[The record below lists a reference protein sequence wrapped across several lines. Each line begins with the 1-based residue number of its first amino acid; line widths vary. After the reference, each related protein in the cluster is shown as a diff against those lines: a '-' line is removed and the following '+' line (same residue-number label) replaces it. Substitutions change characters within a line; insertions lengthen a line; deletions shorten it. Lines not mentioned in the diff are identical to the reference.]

1 MHWRPGANLPRC
13 HWRVLFMNE
22 TAKNVLLWVIIAVV
36 LFTVFESF
44 NPRSSRSSDLAYSAF
59 VQNVSS
65 GNVSSATISADQPAT
80 ISGKLKDGSAFRTV
94 APMLGFSTNA
104 VVKQMQDQ
112 GVEVRQDPSE
122 GFSLIGL
129 LISWL
134 PVLLIVGVFIWF
146 MRQMQSGGGGRG
158 AMSFGRSRAKLQGE
172 DQVKVNFGD
181 VAGCDEAKEEV
192 GELVEFLRDPGRF
205 QKLGGKIPRGVLMV
219 GPPGTGKTLLAK
231 AIAGE
236 AKVPFFSISGS
247 DFVEM
252 FVGVGASRVRDMFEQ
267 AKKHAPCI
275 IFIDEI
281 DAVGRHRGAGLGGGH
296 DEREQ
301 TLNQLLVEMDGF
313 EGTEGVI
320 VIAAT
325 NRPDVL
331 DPALL
336 RPGRFDRQVVVG
348 LPDVKGREQI
358 LKVHMRK
365 LPLADDVEPMVI
377 ARGTPG
383 FSGADLANLANEAAL
398 FAARENAKEVRMD
411 HFDRARD
418 KILMGAERRSMAMSE
433 DEKTLTAYHEAG
445 HAIVGRL
452 VPEHDPV
459 YKVTIIPRGRAL
471 GVTMYL
477 PEGDKYSMNRVAI
490 ESQLCSLYGGRV
502 AEELI
507 FGNDKVTTGASNDI
521 ERATKMARNMA
532 TKWGLSDELGPI
544 TYGEDEDE
552 VFLGRS
558 VTQHK
563 SISNETAS
571 KIDEVVRGILDRAY
585 ARSKELLTA
594 NLDKLHTMAELLL
607 QYETIDAHQIDD
619 IMAGRQPGPPADWSK
634 NAPGGSTPPP
644 PPPKSDAGAPV
655 GKVGDPAAQ
664 NRASL
669 GE

>member
-1 MHWRPGANLPRC
+1 MNDLVKNLLVTLAVALVLIAVFNNFSKPAGGNPQEVTYSSFLSEVKADRVKRVEFTDATPGVGTSVLNFERVEGSKGVTFGPYDKDLVNDLVNHKVEIVQAKPENGPGLLAIVATFLPY
-13 HWRVLFMNE
+13 VLF
-22 TAKNVLLWVIIAVV
+22 
-36 LFTVFESF
+36 
-44 NPRSSRSSDLAYSAF
+44 
-59 VQNVSS
+59 
-65 GNVSSATISADQPAT
+65 
-80 ISGKLKDGSAFRTV
+80 
-94 APMLGFSTNA
+94 
-104 VVKQMQDQ
+104 
-112 GVEVRQDPSE
+112 
-122 GFSLIGL
+122 IG
-129 LISWL
+129 I
-134 PVLLIVGVFIWF
+134 FIYF
-146 MRQMQSGGGGRG
+146 IRQMQQGGSRG
-158 AMSFGRSRAKLQGE
+158 AMTFGRSRAKLQGE
-172 DQVKVNFGD
+172 NEVKVTFAD

-192 GELVEFLRDPGRF
+192 AELVEFLRDPGKF
-205 QKLGGKIPRGVLMV
+205 QKLGGRIPRGILMV
-219 GPPGTGKTLLAK
+219 GNPGTGKTLLAR

-313 EGTEGVI
+313 EGGEGVI

-336 RPGRFDRQVVVG
+336 RPGRFDRQVTVG
-348 LPDVKGREQI
+348 LPDVRGREQI

-365 LPLADDVEPMVI
+365 VPLDVDVDAMTI

-383 FSGADLANLANEAAL
+383 FSGADLANLVNEAAL
-398 FAARENAKEVRMD
+398 FAARENAKDVRME
-411 HFDRARD
+411 HFDKARD
-418 KILMGAERRSMAMSE
+418 KILMGTERRSMAMSE
-433 DEKTLTAYHEAG
+433 AEKTLTAYHEAG
-445 HAIVGRL
+445 HAIVGRS

-477 PEGDKYSMNRVAI
+477 PEGDKYSYNKVAI

-502 AEELI
+502 AEELV
-507 FGNDKVTTGASNDI
+507 FGADKVTTGASNDI
-521 ERATKMARNMA
+521 ERATKMARSMV

-544 TYGEDEDE
+544 AYADEEEE

-558 VTQHK
+558 VSQTK
-563 SISNETAS
+563 SVSDATAR
-571 KIDEVVRGILDRAY
+571 KIDEVVRSILDRAY
-585 ARSKELLTA
+585 ARTQQILKD
-594 NLDKLHTMAELLL
+594 NIDKLHIMAEALLA
-607 QYETIDAHQIDD
+607 YETIDVTQIDAV
-619 IMAGRQPGPPADWSK
+619 MEGRRPGPPADWAKTGRTSK
-634 NAPGGSTPPP
+634 DSIG
-644 PPPKSDAGAPV
+644 
-655 GKVGDPAAQ
+655 PAAGGT
-664 NRASL
+664 L
-669 GE
+669 GGPAPQT

>member
-1 MHWRPGANLPRC
+1 MNDLVKNL
-13 HWRVLFMNE
+13 
-22 TAKNVLLWVIIAVV
+22 LLWVVVAIVLMMVFQSFSPNTAGPQEVQYSQFMEDVRNNRIRRVDIAEDER
-36 LFTVFESF
+36 TVTFERTDGARGTVIA
-44 NPRSSRSSDLAYSAF
+44 PRRDERMIDDLINHDVDIKQAPPSTGPSLAY
-59 VQNVSS
+59 
-65 GNVSSATISADQPAT
+65 I
-80 ISGKLKDGSAFRTV
+80 
-94 APMLGFSTNA
+94 
-104 VVKQMQDQ
+104 
-112 GVEVRQDPSE
+112 
-122 GFSLIGL
+122 LINF
-129 LISWL
+129 L
-134 PVLLIVGVFIWF
+134 PVLLIIGFF
-146 MRQMQSGGGGRG
+146 FFMMRQMQQGGGKG
-158 AMSFGRSRAKLQGE
+158 AMSFGRSRAKLLNEEQT
-172 DQVKVNFGD
+172 KVTFND

-192 GELVEFLRDPGRF
+192 SELVEFLRDPSRF

-219 GPPGTGKTLLAK
+219 GPPGTGKTLLAR

-267 AKKHAPCI
+267 AKKHSPCI

-313 EGTEGVI
+313 EGGEGVI

-365 LPLADDVEPMVI
+365 VPLDDDVDAMIV

-383 FSGADLANLANEAAL
+383 FSGADLANLVNEAAL
-398 FAARENAKEVRMD
+398 FAARDNASDVRMD

-433 DEKTLTAYHEAG
+433 DEKELTAYHEAG

-507 FGNDKVTTGASNDI
+507 FGEDKVTTGASNDI
-521 ERATKMARNMA
+521 ERATKIARNMV
-532 TKWGLSDELGPI
+532 TKWGLSDEMGPI
-544 TYGEDEDE
+544 AYSEDEDE

-563 SISNETAS
+563 SVSDDTAR

-585 ARSKELLTA
+585 ERTRQILTE
-594 NLDKLHTMAELLL
+594 NIDKLHAMAKLLL
-607 QYETIDAHQIDD
+607 EYETIDVPQIDA
-619 IMAGRQPGPPADWSK
+619 IMEGRD
-634 NAPGGSTPPP
+634 PPP
-644 PPPKSDAGAPV
+644 PMGWDKSRRDG
-655 GKVGDPAAQ
+655 GGDGGDGDSKPIPIGGPAEQ
-664 NRASL
+664 T
-669 GE
+669 

>member
-1 MHWRPGANLPRC
+1 
-13 HWRVLFMNE
+13 MNE

-36 LFTVFESF
+36 LFTVFQSF
-44 NPRSSRSSDLAYSAF
+44 NPRGTSSSDLAYSAF
-59 VQNVSS
+59 VQSVDN
-65 GNVSSATISADQPAT
+65 GNVATATISADQPAT
-80 ISGKLKDGSAFRTV
+80 ISGKLKDGSVFHTV

-104 VVKQMQDQ
+104 VVKQMQDK

-146 MRQMQSGGGGRG
+146 MRQMQSGGGSRG

-172 DQVKVNFGD
+172 DQVKVNFSD

-236 AKVPFFSISGS
+236 AKVPFFAISGS

-313 EGTEGVI
+313 EGTEGII

-348 LPDVKGREQI
+348 LPDVRGREQI

-365 LPLADDVEPMVI
+365 VPTASDVNAMTI

-383 FSGADLANLANEAAL
+383 FSGADLANLVNEAAL
-398 FAARENAKEVRMD
+398 FAARENAREVRMSHLD
-411 HFDRARD
+411 KARD
-418 KILMGAERRSMAMSE
+418 KILMGSERRSMAMSE
-433 DEKTLTAYHEAG
+433 DERKLTAYHESG
-445 HAIVGRL
+445 HAIIGRL

-477 PEGDKYSMNRVAI
+477 PEGDKYSINRVAI
-490 ESQLCSLYGGRV
+490 QSQLCSLYGGRV

-507 FGNDKVTTGASNDI
+507 FGADKVTTGASNDI

-532 TKWGLSDELGPI
+532 TKWGLSDELGPV

-594 NLDKLHTMAELLL
+594 NMDKLHIMAELLL
-607 QYETIDAHQIDD
+607 QYETIDAHQIND
-619 IMAGRQPGPPADWSK
+619 IMAGREPGPPADWTK
-634 NAPGGSTPPP
+634 NPPTSSTPPP
-644 PPPKSDAGAPV
+644 PPPKSDAGLPV

-664 NRASL
+664 NRS
-669 GE
+669 GFES

>member
-1 MHWRPGANLPRC
+1 MRMNDLTKNL
-13 HWRVLFMNE
+13 
-22 TAKNVLLWVIIAVV
+22 LLWVVVAVV
-36 LFTVFESF
+36 LMVVFQSFSPRLAGGPGSDTVTYTQF
-44 NPRSSRSSDLAYSAF
+44 
-59 VQNVSS
+59 
-65 GNVSSATISADQPAT
+65 
-80 ISGKLKDGSAFRTV
+80 LKDVDAGRVKSVDFTDDTGQSVTAIRFKRTD
-94 APMLGFSTNA
+94 N
-104 VVKQMQDQ
+104 
-112 GVEVRQDPSE
+112 SE
-122 GFSLIGL
+122 GTVYGPRDDKLVDVLYSKNVEMTRQKPANGPGFWSLVL
-129 LISWL
+129 NFL
-134 PVLLIVGVFIWF
+134 PVILIIGFWLFI
-146 MRQMQSGGGGRG
+146 MRQMQGGGGGAKG
-158 AMSFGRSRAKLQGE
+158 AMSFGKSRAKLQGE
-172 DQVKVNFGD
+172 DQIKITFAD

-192 GELVEFLRDPGRF
+192 GELVDFLRDPTKF
-205 QKLGGKIPRGVLMV
+205 TKLGGKIPRGVLMV

-313 EGTEGVI
+313 EGGEGVI

-348 LPDVKGREQI
+348 LPDVRGREQI

-365 LPLADDVEPMVI
+365 LPLADDIEPMVI

-383 FSGADLANLANEAAL
+383 FSGADLANLCNEAAL
-398 FAARENAKEVRMD
+398 FAARESVKEVRMD

-507 FGNDKVTTGASNDI
+507 FGTDKVTTGASNDI
-521 ERATKMARNMA
+521 ERATKMARNMV

-544 TYGEDEDE
+544 AYGEEDDE

-563 SISNETAS
+563 SVSDDTARR
-571 KIDEVVRGILDRAY
+571 IDEVVRSILDKAY
-585 ARSKELLTA
+585 AKTTQILTE
-594 NLDKLHTMAELLL
+594 NLDKLHVMAKLLL
-607 QYETIDAHQIDD
+607 EYETIDVPQIDA
-619 IMAGRQPGPPADWSK
+619 IMEGRD
-634 NAPGGSTPPP
+634 PPP
-644 PPPKSDAGAPV
+644 PMGWNRSGKDGGNNDKGSSRPLPPIAG
-655 GKVGDPAAQ
+655 PAEQ
-664 NRASL
+664 V
-669 GE
+669 

>member
-1 MHWRPGANLPRC
+1 MNDLTKNL
-13 HWRVLFMNE
+13 
-22 TAKNVLLWVIIAVV
+22 LLWVVVAVV
-36 LFTVFESF
+36 LMVVFQSFSPRMGAGQGSGQTTYTQFLQEVNNGQISSVDFT
-44 NPRSSRSSDLAYSAF
+44 NKGDL
-59 VQNVSS
+59 
-65 GNVSSATISADQPAT
+65 
-80 ISGKLKDGSAFRTV
+80 K
-94 APMLGFSTNA
+94 TNA
-104 VVKQMQDQ
+104 ISYKRSDGTQ
-112 GVEVRQDPSE
+112 GMVYGPKDD
-122 GFSLIGL
+122 SLINQLINKGVNVTQQEPDSGISLGVIL
-129 LISWL
+129 LNFL
-134 PVLLIVGVFIWF
+134 PVLLIIGFWIFI
-146 MRQMQSGGGGRG
+146 MRQMQGGGGGAKG
-158 AMSFGRSRAKLQGE
+158 AMSFGKSRAKLQGE
-172 DQVKVNFGD
+172 DQVKVTFAD

-192 GELVEFLRDPGRF
+192 SELVEFLREPTKF
-205 QKLGGKIPRGVLMV
+205 QKVGGKIPRGVLMV
-219 GPPGTGKTLLAK
+219 GQPGTGKTLLAK

-313 EGTEGVI
+313 EGGEGVI
-320 VIAAT
+320 IIAAT

-365 LPLADDVEPMVI
+365 LPLADDVVPMTI

-383 FSGADLANLANEAAL
+383 FSGADLANLCNEAAL
-398 FAARENAKEVRMD
+398 FAARHNEKEVRMD

-452 VPEHDPV
+452 MPEHDPV

-477 PEGDKYSMNRVAI
+477 PEGDKYSYNRTAI

-502 AEELI
+502 AEELV
-507 FGNDKVTTGASNDI
+507 FGADKVTTGASNDI
-521 ERATKMARNMA
+521 ERATKMARNMV
-532 TKWGLSDELGPI
+532 TKWGLSDQMGPI
-544 TYGEDEDE
+544 AYGEEDDE

-563 SISNETAS
+563 SVSDDTAR
-571 KIDEVVRGILDRAY
+571 KIDEVVRAILDNAY
-585 ARSKELLTA
+585 QRTTKILSD
-594 NLDKLHTMAELLL
+594 NLDKLHTMARLLL
-607 QYETIDAHQIDD
+607 EYETIDVPQIDA
-619 IMAGRQPGPPADWSK
+619 IMEGRD
-634 NAPGGSTPPP
+634 PPP
-644 PPPKSDAGAPV
+644 PMGWAKAPTKGDNDGGGTPKRPLPPIAG
-655 GKVGDPAAQ
+655 PAAQ
-664 NRASL
+664 T
-669 GE
+669 

>member
-1 MHWRPGANLPRC
+1 MNDLTKNL
-13 HWRVLFMNE
+13 
-22 TAKNVLLWVIIAVV
+22 LLWVVV
-36 LFTVFESF
+36 AIVLMVVFQSFSPRDGVTATAGEAPTYTRFLQDVESGRI
-44 NPRSSRSSDLAYSAF
+44 RSVVITDDSTLTSNVIRYKRSDGTEGQVVGPIDLKL
-59 VQNVSS
+59 
-65 GNVSSATISADQPAT
+65 TDQLLSKNIEVTREPPKT
-80 ISGKLKDGSAFRTV
+80 G
-94 APMLGFSTNA
+94 PGFWGIVLN
-104 VVKQMQDQ
+104 
-112 GVEVRQDPSE
+112 
-122 GFSLIGL
+122 F
-129 LISWL
+129 L
-134 PVLLIVGVFIWF
+134 PVLLIIGFWLFI
-146 MRQMQSGGGGRG
+146 MRQMQGGGGGAKG
-158 AMSFGRSRAKLQGE
+158 AMSFGKSRAKLQGE
-172 DQVKVNFGD
+172 DQVKVTFAD

-192 GELVEFLRDPGRF
+192 GELVDFLRDPSKF
-205 QKLGGKIPRGVLMV
+205 TKLGGKIPRGVLMV

-313 EGTEGVI
+313 DGGEGVI
-320 VIAAT
+320 VVAAT

-477 PEGDKYSMNRVAI
+477 PEGDRYSMNRVAI

-507 FGNDKVTTGASNDI
+507 FGEDKVTTGASNDI
-521 ERATKMARNMA
+521 ERATKMARNMV
-532 TKWGLSDELGPI
+532 TKWGLSDEMGPI
-544 TYGEDEDE
+544 AYGEQEDE

-563 SISNETAS
+563 NVSDDTARR
-571 KIDEVVRGILDRAY
+571 IDEVVRSILDRAY
-585 ARSKELLTA
+585 AKTKTLLTE
-594 NLDKLHTMAELLL
+594 NIDKLHAMSQLLL
-607 QYETIDAHQIDD
+607 QYETIDAPQIDA
-619 IMAGRQPGPPADWSK
+619 IMEGRE
-634 NAPGGSTPPP
+634 PPP
-644 PPPKSDAGAPV
+644 PMGWGKSGKDGDNKSGPRPLPPV
-655 GKVGDPAAQ
+655 GGPATQ
-664 NRASL
+664 T
-669 GE
+669 

>member
-1 MHWRPGANLPRC
+1 
-13 HWRVLFMNE
+13 MNDLGK
-22 TAKNVLLWVIIAVV
+22 TLLLWLIGAVV
-36 LFTVFESF
+36 LMALFKSF
-44 NPRSSRSSDLAYSAF
+44 SAPVGAPTGELTYNDFIQEVKSDRVAK
-59 VQNVSS
+59 V
-65 GNVSSATISADQPAT
+65 TIDANN
-80 ISGKLKDGSAFRTV
+80 ISIAGERKDGSKFTTANPSDTRLVDTLFANEVVTV
-94 APMLGFSTNA
+94 QAKP
-104 VVKQMQDQ
+104 
-112 GVEVRQDPSE
+112 E
-122 GFSLIGL
+122 GRSLLAAIL
-129 LISWL
+129 FNFL
-134 PVLLIVGVFIWF
+134 PVLLIIGFF
-146 MRQMQSGGGGRG
+146 FYMTRQMQQGGGKG
-158 AMSFGRSRAKLQGE
+158 AMSFGKSRAKLQGE
-172 DQVKVNFGD
+172 NEVKVTLAD
-181 VAGCDEAKEEV
+181 VAGCEEAKEEV

-219 GPPGTGKTLLAK
+219 GPPGTGKTLLAR

-252 FVGVGASRVRDMFEQ
+252 FVGVGASRVRDMFDQ
-267 AKKHAPCI
+267 AKKQSPCI

-313 EGTEGVI
+313 EGGEGVI

-336 RPGRFDRQVVVG
+336 RPGRFDRQVTVG
-348 LPDVKGREQI
+348 LPDVRGREQI

-365 LPLADDVEPMVI
+365 VPLDLDVEPMTI

-383 FSGADLANLANEAAL
+383 FSGADLANLVNEAAL
-398 FAARENAKEVRMD
+398 FAARENAKAVRME

-418 KILMGAERRSMAMSE
+418 KILMGTERRSLIMSE
-433 DEKTLTAYHEAG
+433 DEKKLTAYHEAG
-445 HAIVGRL
+445 HAIVGRA

-477 PEGDKYSMNRVAI
+477 PEGDKYSYNRVHI
-490 ESQLCSLYGGRV
+490 ESMLCSLYGGRV

-507 FGNDKVTTGASNDI
+507 FGADKVTTGASNDI

-544 TYGEDEDE
+544 AYGEDEDE
-552 VFLGRS
+552 IFLGRS

-563 SISNETAS
+563 SVSDDTAR
-571 KIDEVVRGILDRAY
+571 KIDEVVRSILDRAY
-585 ARSKELLTA
+585 ARTKEILTA
-594 NLDKLHTMAELLL
+594 NIDKLHIMAEALLT
-607 QYETIDAHQIDD
+607 YETIDAIQIDA
-619 IMAGRQPGPPADWSK
+619 IMEGRRPGPPSDWAKSGRISK
-634 NAPGGSTPPP
+634 DDPGTG
-644 PPPKSDAGAPV
+644 
-655 GKVGDPAAQ
+655 PATGPIGGPMPQ
-664 NRASL
+664 T
-669 GE
+669 

>member
-1 MHWRPGANLPRC
+1 
-13 HWRVLFMNE
+13 MNE

-36 LFTVFESF
+36 LFTVFQSF
-44 NPRSSRSSDLAYSAF
+44 NPRSGGASDLPYSSF
-59 VQNVSS
+59 VQSVDN
-65 GNVSSATISADQPAT
+65 GNIANATISADQPAT

-104 VVKQMQDQ
+104 VVKQMQDK

-129 LISWL
+129 LVSWL

-172 DQVKVNFGD
+172 DQIKVNFSD

-236 AKVPFFSISGS
+236 AKVPFFAISGS

-313 EGTEGVI
+313 EGTEGII

-348 LPDVKGREQI
+348 LPDVRGREQI

-365 LPLADDVEPMVI
+365 VPTASDVNAMTI

-383 FSGADLANLANEAAL
+383 FSGADLANLVNEAAL
-398 FAARENAKEVRMD
+398 FAARENAREVRMSHLD
-411 HFDRARD
+411 KARD
-418 KILMGAERRSMAMSE
+418 KILMGSERRSMAMSE
-433 DEKTLTAYHEAG
+433 DEKKLTAYHEAG

-477 PEGDKYSMNRVAI
+477 PEGDKYSINRVAI
-490 ESQLCSLYGGRV
+490 QSQLCSLYGGRV

-507 FGNDKVTTGASNDI
+507 FGADKVTTGASNDI

-585 ARSKELLTA
+585 ARSRELLTA
-594 NLDKLHTMAELLL
+594 NLEKLHAMAEALL

-619 IMAGRQPGPPADWSK
+619 IMAGREPGPPADWTK
-634 NAPGGSTPPP
+634 NAATGATPPP
-644 PPPKSDAGAPV
+644 PPPKGDAGSTV
-655 GKVGDPAAQ
+655 GKMGDPAPQ
-664 NRASL
+664 SRNGLDS
-669 GE
+669 